1 MERTSGTIKKRRRPD
16 VWTLGTAGSYDAQIP
31 HFIEVVNRLLEDA
44 LLVIEA
50 QRQGDTYAGF
60 PDGRT
65 VQGHHCHVKQKP
77 RQFYTSSRMTRI
89 QGLRAKLH
97 KDFRQSQ

>member
-50 QRQGDTYAGF
+50 FTE
-60 PDGRT
+60 
-65 VQGHHCHVKQKP
+65 
-77 RQFYTSSRMTRI
+77 TR
-89 QGLRAKLH
+89 
-97 KDFRQSQ
+97 